1 MNRDIE
7 DGARSAPVA
16 AMNENG
22 EPRNYIGGNTSDPA
36 NVRSIDPAQAE
47 KGSLLSLSLSLGG
60 LVRDDPRVISALEE
74 YLEALS
80 AGRPISHVD
89 FLVQH
94 TEIADALRQCLSG
107 LEFIHAAGM
116 QLSNSQPFSIA
127 HQADLIS
134 PSARLGDYRILR
146 EVGRG
151 GMGVVYEAEQVSL
164 GRHVALK
171 VLPFAAAIDPK
182 QRQRFQIEAQAAA
195 QLHHPHIVPI
205 FSVGCDH
212 EIHYYAMQFVE
223 GRSLG
228 AMLNELRHR
237 TDDPLVGSERHTG
250 LAKLD
255 QADEAASLGTEAL
268 NLGPWRADI
277 GEQSIA
283 DSKRIAMYQ
292 TDTDSTSNS
301 SPTRPCNSF
310 PFTMMDGLEHRDRAS
325 FQNIARLG
333 VEAAEALDHAHGLG
347 ILHRD
352 IKPANLL
359 IDRDGA
365 LWITDFGLAR
375 FPNDL
380 SLTHT
385 GDMVGTLRYMSPE
398 QAQARRGVVD
408 QRTDVYSLGATL
420 YELLVLKPAFNGRD
434 HQELL
439 RQIAL
444 DEPVKPRRINPAVP
458 RDLETIVLKAM
469 AKDPSGR
476 YATAQELAADLKRFR
491 DNRPILAR
499 QPGPVERGLRW
510 AIRHRELVATSAAVL
525 VVALIVSTAAIWTQ
539 ARKTEIANNSLQDA
553 NRKHNVYIIETWPQL
568 DGFAMEQMRHATTLI
583 SNQGDPAIRE
593 ELMGTYT
600 QVLKVYSHATQLP
613 PADLESRAII
623 AKAYNRMG
631 LTNAMLSRAK
641 GTKNGPEPSLLS
653 QSEADYRQ
661 SLALFEKLHAEF
673 PTDSKVR
680 RFYAEALG
688 TWGWGWLLLAM
699 NRTDEA
705 KSNYARAVQ
714 LLREQIRDASA
725 SDHGGTDNRAKEGV
739 TNVLSDLT
747 SLASTVYTLAG
758 VLEVS
763 GLAQEAGD
771 LRRQLDDDINV
782 LAARFS
788 DPERRHFWALQFM
801 YGGTSALRMNNYLG
815 AAVDFRLV
823 TILKPDD
830 AEAHNHLAWA
840 MTCVPGQTTP
850 FEIARALDSAKKAVT
865 LNPGQWM
872 YWNTLGVAAFRARD
886 WKLAADS
893 LEKSIDLNSGGG
905 AIDFYFL
912 AMTRWHQGKPDE
924 AKEWFDRAANYVQHN
939 PGDSELRRFHL
950 EAKALLSNPAPKAE
964 ANTLRSRKKVK
975 IAETAES

>member
-1 MNRDIE
+1 MSRGFE
-7 DGARSAPVA
+7 DDAWSAPVGA
-16 AMNENG
+16 LNGKG
-22 EPRNYIGGNTSDPA
+22 EPTSYGGGNAPNSAKGLSLVPA
-36 NVRSIDPAQAE
+36 EAERS
-47 KGSLLSLSLSLGG
+47 SLLSVSLSLGG
-60 LVRDDPRVISALEE
+60 LVRDDPRVVSALEE

-80 AGRPISHVD
+80 AGRPISRGD
-89 FLVQH
+89 FLLQH
-94 TEIADALRQCLSG
+94 SEIADALRQCLSG
-107 LEFIHAAGM
+107 LEFIHAAGI
-116 QLSNSQPFSIA
+116 QLNGSQAPSST
-127 HQADLIS
+127 HSPDLIS

-237 TDDPLVGSERHTG
+237 TDDP
-250 LAKLD
+250 
-255 QADEAASLGTEAL
+255 
-268 NLGPWRADI
+268 RADS
-277 GEQSIA
+277 GS
-283 DSKRIAMYQ
+283 SSHPRSSFLL
-292 TDTDSTSNS
+292 STMEG
-301 SPTRPCNSF
+301 P
-310 PFTMMDGLEHRDRAS
+310 EHRDRAS
-325 FQNIARLG
+325 FRDIARLG

-359 IDRDGA
+359 IDQDGA

-375 FPNDL
+375 FPSDL

-398 QAQARRGVVD
+398 QALARRGVVD

-420 YELLVLKPAFNGRD
+420 YEILVLRPAFNGRD

-444 DEPVKPRRINPAVP
+444 DEPTKPRRINPAVP

-476 YATAQELAADLKRFR
+476 YATAQELAADLKRFL

-499 QPGPVERGLRW
+499 RPGPVERGLRW
-510 AIRHRELVATSAAVL
+510 AMRHRELVATSAAVL

-553 NRKHNVYIIETWPQL
+553 NRKHNVYIIETWPLL

-583 SNQGDPAIRE
+583 SSQGDPAIRE
-593 ELMGTYT
+593 ELMGTYR
-600 QVLKVYSHATQLP
+600 QALKVYSHATQLP

-631 LTNAMLSRAK
+631 LSNAMLSRAK
-641 GTKNGPEPSLLS
+641 GTKDGPEPSLLS
-653 QSEADYRQ
+653 LAEANYRQ
-661 SLALFEKLHAEF
+661 SLELFEKLYAEF
-673 PTDSKVR
+673 PTDPKVR

-705 KSNYARAVQ
+705 KPNYEFAVQ
-714 LLREQIRDASA
+714 LLREQIRDASS
-725 SDHGGTDNRAKEGV
+725 SDHGGADNRAKEGV
-739 TNVLSDLT
+739 TNVLNDLT

-758 VLEVS
+758 VLEAS

-788 DPERRHFWALQFM
+788 EPERRHFWASQFM
-801 YGGTSALRMNNYLG
+801 YGGSSALRQNNYLG

-823 TILKPDD
+823 TILDPDD

-840 MTCVPGQTTP
+840 MTSVPGQTTP
-850 FEIARALDSAKKAVT
+850 FEIARALDSAKKATT

-886 WKLAADS
+886 WKLAAES

-905 AIDFYFL
+905 AIDFFFL

-924 AKEWFDRAANYVQHN
+924 AKELFDQAATYVQHN
-939 PGDSELRRFHL
+939 PGDIELRRFHL
-950 EAKALLSNPAPKAE
+950 EAKELLSNPAPKAE
-964 ANTLRSRKKVK
+964 SNTHRDRNKV
-975 IAETAES
+975 ETAES

>member
-1 MNRDIE
+1 MSRDIE
-7 DGARSAPVA
+7 NGASPAPMDAKEIPRIQNRGYAPVSA
-16 AMNENG
+16 KSTALDSAQVVE
-22 EPRNYIGGNTSDPA
+22 
-36 NVRSIDPAQAE
+36 RS
-47 KGSLLSLSLSLGG
+47 SLLSLSRSLGG
-60 LVRDDPRVISALEE
+60 LVRDDPRVVCALEE

-80 AGRPISHVD
+80 TGRLTSRSD
-89 FLVQH
+89 FLAKH
-94 TEIADALRQCLSG
+94 SEIADALHECLSG
-107 LEFIHAAGM
+107 LEFIHAASM
-116 QLSNSQPFSIA
+116 QLSGSQSSSSGHLSNA
-127 HQADLIS
+127 IS

-223 GRSLG
+223 GRSLS
-228 AMLNELRHR
+228 AMLHEMRHR
-237 TDDPLVGSERHTG
+237 KDDHPAEPGMNGSV
-250 LAKLD
+250 
-255 QADEAASLGTEAL
+255 QV
-268 NLGPWRADI
+268 
-277 GEQSIA
+277 Q
-283 DSKRIAMYQ
+283 
-292 TDTDSTSNS
+292 
-301 SPTRPCNSF
+301 
-310 PFTMMDGLEHRDRAS
+310 DRAS
-325 FQNIARLG
+325 FRNTARLG
-333 VEAAEALDHAHGLG
+333 LEAAEALDHAHGLG

-359 IDRDGA
+359 IDCDGS

-375 FPNDL
+375 FPSDL
-380 SLTHT
+380 SLTQT

-398 QAQARRGVVD
+398 QALARRGVVD
-408 QRTDVYSLGATL
+408 QRTDVYSLGVTL
-420 YELLVLKPAFNGRD
+420 YELLALRPAFDGHD

-444 DEPVKPRRINPAVP
+444 EEPTKLHRINRAIP

-476 YATAQELAADLKRFR
+476 YATAQELAADLKRFL
-491 DNRPILAR
+491 DNSPILAR
-499 QPGPVERGLRW
+499 RPGPVERGLRW
-510 AIRHRELVATSAAVL
+510 ALRHRELVATTAAVL
-525 VVALIVSTAAIWTQ
+525 VVALIVSTAAIWTE
-539 ARKTEIANNSLQDA
+539 ARKTEIANNNLQDA
-553 NRKHNVYIIETWPQL
+553 NRKHNVYMIETWPLL
-568 DGFAMEQMRHATTLI
+568 DGFAMERMKQATTLI
-583 SNQGDPAIRE
+583 GSQGDPAIRE
-593 ELMGTYT
+593 ELMGTYR
-600 QVLKVYSHATQLP
+600 QALKAYSHATQLP

-641 GTKNGPEPSLLS
+641 GDKHGPDPSLLS
-653 QSEADYRQ
+653 QSEANYRQ
-661 SLALFEKLHAEF
+661 SLELFEKLHAEF
-673 PTDSKVR
+673 PADPKVR
-680 RFYAEALG
+680 RFYAESLG
-688 TWGWGWLLLAM
+688 SWGRGWLLMSM

-705 KSNYARAVQ
+705 KPNYERAVQ

-725 SDHGGTDNRAKEGV
+725 SDHDGVENRAKEGV
-739 TNVLSDLT
+739 TNVLSDLA
-747 SLASTVYTLAG
+747 SLASTVYALAG
-758 VLEVS
+758 ILELS

-771 LRRQLDDDINV
+771 LRRQLDDDINL

-788 DPERRHFWALQFM
+788 SPDRRQFWASQFM
-801 YGGTSALRMNNYLG
+801 YGGKSSLRQNNYLS

-823 TILKPDD
+823 TILRPDY

-840 MTCVPGQTTP
+840 MTCAGQTTP
-850 FEIARALDSAKKAVT
+850 FEIARALDSAKKAIA
-865 LNPGQWM
+865 LKPGEWM

-886 WKLAADS
+886 WKLAAES

-905 AIDFYFL
+905 AIDFFFL

-924 AKEWFDRAANYVQHN
+924 AKELFDRAANYVQHN
-939 PGDSELRRFHL
+939 PGDVELQRFHD
-950 EAKALLSNPAPKAE
+950 EARALLMRLAPNAE
-964 ANTLRSRKKVK
+964 ANTYHDRKNVTS
-975 IAETAES
+975 ADTAES